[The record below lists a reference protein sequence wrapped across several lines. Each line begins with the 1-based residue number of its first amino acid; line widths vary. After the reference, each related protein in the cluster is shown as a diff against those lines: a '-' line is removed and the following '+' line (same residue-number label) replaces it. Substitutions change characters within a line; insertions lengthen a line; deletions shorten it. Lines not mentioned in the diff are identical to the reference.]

1 MTSAHAACRLRNR
14 DLTQTA
20 VYATVS
26 DMDALRT
33 LILDALTKDPDLS
46 LRKAAKKAEDAGWP
60 VSYST
65 LSLIKRGQR
74 VGAIQD
80 GTLRGIAAG
89 FDIPL
94 TRVRKAAGMP
104 AKEHPVFE
112 LGESANRLNARQ
124 RQLVVDFVNMLLRS
138 GES

>member
-1 MTSAHAACRLRNR
+1 
-14 DLTQTA
+14 
-20 VYATVS
+20 
-26 DMDALRT
+26 MDALRT